1 MLFCKAHILH
11 QLHSPEICAC
21 CIPHRHIGNQ
31 HGFSVFLHPDR
42 HFVERSFPEFP
53 DDVPHLLLHFRGWQ
67 ENTSRSI
74 AMPGRLKS
82 FSPSLKKAVDI
93 VLIDK
98 CDLQRNRVEHCGK
111 RATVRP
117 ARHDNFFYSFPY
129 FLRKVSDI
137 SAYFSLPP
145 PQVAFSTPKQTG

>member
-11 QLHSPEICAC
+11 QLHGPEICAC

-53 DDVPHLLLHFRGWQ
+53 DDVPHLLLHFRGMAGKYLAVDRHARTLEILWPFI
-67 ENTSRSI
+67 E
-74 AMPGRLKS
+74 
-82 FSPSLKKAVDI
+82 KAVDI

-98 CDLQRNRVEHCGK
+98 CDLHRNRVEHCGK
-111 RATVRP
+111 LRNGQVP
-117 ARHDNFFYSFPY
+117 ARHDDFICFLSHN
-129 FLRKVSDI
+129 FLRNEG
-137 SAYFSLPP
+137 F
-145 PQVAFSTPKQTG
+145 